1 MGRLPFL
8 NLSFI
13 VLVLTVMMATQKM
26 APETYHSEDD
36 FSEFSESAPQVHGP
50 FVRPND
56 DYIRQVLPPSLARI
70 AGRFAQAWQRAQI
83 LAEWPIESNSTQWEK
98 SYAPTLVE
106 KELIEARFH
115 VANAEVYEWS
125 IKNRQ
130 KTVAELNQAERFLQD
145 ARPLVKKP
153 ALATVERVTKELE
166 LMKTDTTGEGA
177 TQPANYETIKM
188 DLDRVIGWVRA
199 PGL

>member
-8 NLSFI
+8 NLTFI
-13 VLVLTVMMATQKM
+13 VLLLTLMMMQKM
-26 APETYHSEDD
+26 APGIYHSEDD
-36 FSEFSESAPQVHGP
+36 FAEFNESAPQLRGP
-50 FVRPND
+50 SVRPNG
-56 DYIRQVLPPSLARI
+56 DYIRQLSPSLAHI
-70 AGRFAQAWQRAQI
+70 AGHFAQAWQRAQI
-83 LAEWPIESNSTQWEK
+83 LAEWPIESNTAQWEK

-115 VANAEVYEWS
+115 VENAEVYEWS

-130 KTVAELNQAERFLQD
+130 KTVAEINQAERFLQD

-153 ALATVERVTKELE
+153 ALATVERVAKELE
-166 LMKTDTTGEGA
+166 LVKLDSTGEGA
-177 TQPANYETIKM
+177 SQPANYETIKM

-199 PGL
+199 AGL